1 MDDGEFVARF
11 EACGIPL
18 EEWTHR
24 AHLRVAWTYL
34 GRHGLEGAT
43 ERMRAGILRFNAS
56 KGIEDGL
63 DRGYHETLTVAWLRI
78 LDATM
83 RVHGAEADATAFLD
97 RHTQLHSKALLRL
110 FYTRDRILSWDAKR
124 RFVEPDLAP
133 LPEAPSGEQARS
145 GKCRRPAGSPG
156 GALEMG

>member
-1 MDDGEFVARF
+1 MDDAEFVARF

-34 GRHGLEGAT
+34 QRLGLDGAT

-56 KGIEDGL
+56 KGIEDGGL
-63 DRGYHETLTVAWLRI
+63 DRGYHETLTLAWLRI
-78 LDATM
+78 LDCMM
-83 RVHGAEADATAFLD
+83 RTHGAEADATAFLEK
-97 RHTQLHSKALLRL
+97 HTQLHSKALLRL
-110 FYTRDRILSWDAKR
+110 YYSRDRILSWDAKR

-133 LPEAPSGEQARS
+133 LPRA
-145 GKCRRPAGSPG
+145 PAG
-156 GALEMG
+156 A

>member
-1 MDDGEFVARF
+1 VTAVVQPGMDDAGFLARF

-34 GRHGLEGAT
+34 RRHGLDGAT

-56 KGIEDGL
+56 KGLEDAL

-78 LDATM
+78 LDAMM
-83 RVHGAEADATAFLD
+83 RAHGAEADATTFLEK
-97 RHTQLHSKALLRL
+97 HTELHSKALLRL
-110 FYTRDRILSWDAKR
+110 YYTRDRILSWDAKR
-124 RFVEPDLAP
+124 RFVEPDLAALP
-133 LPEAPSGEQARS
+133 LAPF
-145 GKCRRPAGSPG
+145 GK
-156 GALEMG
+156 